1 MPSLEGCF
9 LTSAEGIDMRMSSEF
24 YKKVVQSSPM
34 GVGYYKII
42 LDEDGVPIDFE
53 FLEMNTAFENLSG
66 LKKKEI
72 QNKKVSEVWPFIGRE
87 CYEWIGLFGEVA
99 LQEKEL
105 EFEHFSQTQK
115 RWYRVHVHAPEKYY
129 VITYFID
136 ISKEKEKLLELEN
149 FFKVN
154 LDLLCI
160 ADMEGKFTKVND
172 QWQEVLGY
180 DKEELER
187 RKFLDFVHPE
197 DIEETIR
204 AMRKLEKQ
212 EEVLNFINR
221 YQCRDGTYRYIEW
234 RSRPCGRLIYAA
246 ARDITEKKITEKEL
260 LLAIEKS
267 EAANIAKSQFLAIMS
282 HEIRTPINGILGF
295 LYLLKDSGVNQEQ
308 LEYMESIKTSTDL
321 LLSVINDILDLSKI
335 EAGKVEF
342 ENITFDLTLAL
353 ETSLLPFMTKIHEK
367 NLNFN
372 MKIGKDV
379 PKFVKG
385 DPTRLKQIVTNL
397 MSNGV
402 KFTEVGELLMEVRL
416 KGIESKEY
424 SILFEISDTG
434 IGMSEEAMN
443 KIFRPFTQG
452 DSSST
457 RQYGGTGL
465 GLAICKSLIEMMG
478 GNIGVESVEGKGSK
492 FTFHILLEKVESREV
507 DAKETKNDLIILKEN
522 TANWNS
528 LKVLL
533 VEDNEVNR
541 MFFSKLLKIKGI
553 SCDVAENGEH
563 AIKMWET
570 KNYDLIFMDCQMP
583 VMDGYEATREIRKR
597 ETGKKNIPIIAMTA
611 YAMKG
616 DAQKC
621 IECGMDDYLSK
632 PVDIGQLELILFKY
646 SEKLD

>member
-1 MPSLEGCF
+1 
-9 LTSAEGIDMRMSSEF
+9 
-24 YKKVVQSSPM
+24 M

-53 FLEMNTAFENLSG
+53 FLEVNTAFENLSG

-221 YQCRDGTYRYIEW
+221 YQCREGTYRYIEW
-234 RSRPCGRLIYAA
+234 RSRPCGRLLYAD

-267 EAANIAKSQFLAIMS
+267 EAANIAKSQFLEIMS
-282 HEIRTPINGILGF
+282 HEIRRPINGIVGF

-342 ENITFDLTLAL
+342 KNITF
-353 ETSLLPFMTKIHEK
+353 
-367 NLNFN
+367 
-372 MKIGKDV
+372 G
-379 PKFVKG
+379 
-385 DPTRLKQIVTNL
+385 
-397 MSNGV
+397 
-402 KFTEVGELLMEVRL
+402 
-416 KGIESKEY
+416 
-424 SILFEISDTG
+424 
-434 IGMSEEAMN
+434 
-443 KIFRPFTQG
+443 
-452 DSSST
+452 
-457 RQYGGTGL
+457 
-465 GLAICKSLIEMMG
+465 
-478 GNIGVESVEGKGSK
+478 
-492 FTFHILLEKVESREV
+492 
-507 DAKETKNDLIILKEN
+507 
-522 TANWNS
+522 
-528 LKVLL
+528 
-533 VEDNEVNR
+533 
-541 MFFSKLLKIKGI
+541 
-553 SCDVAENGEH
+553 
-563 AIKMWET
+563 
-570 KNYDLIFMDCQMP
+570 
-583 VMDGYEATREIRKR
+583 
-597 ETGKKNIPIIAMTA
+597 
-611 YAMKG
+611 
-616 DAQKC
+616 
-621 IECGMDDYLSK
+621 
-632 PVDIGQLELILFKY
+632 
-646 SEKLD
+646 